1 MRTAGFPFGET
12 QPFLK
17 SSQPELHVRAAL
29 VMFLPVHHQN
39 RPNKKPRFSLFPCD
53 FMSPVHLTFCCHPLF
68 LSAQCLLWFRNWWL
82 QHISQRESRT
92 SRESQCQC
100 LEMWSLQGLLLHYC
114 PCKIWALL
122 TLCLLHHL
130 PWSWAGMPQ
139 LFSAVLLVFL
149 AWIWSTAQQ
158 CLLVTS
164 PPGWGQQFSK
174 FSRAWWWDL
183 TQITEG
189 KKKQLCKNW
198 NSSGW

>member
-1 MRTAGFPFGET
+1 MCSLRWPELFLLLFQSSSLWALVGDVSWPLPFPQPEMRTAGFLFGET

-92 SRESQCQC
+92 SRRVSVSVSGNVELAGAAPS
-100 LEMWSLQGLLLHYC
+100 LLSLQ
-114 PCKIWALL
+114 
-122 TLCLLHHL
+122 
-130 PWSWAGMPQ
+130 
-139 LFSAVLLVFL
+139 
-149 AWIWSTAQQ
+149 
-158 CLLVTS
+158 
-164 PPGWGQQFSK
+164 
-174 FSRAWWWDL
+174 
-183 TQITEG
+183 
-189 KKKQLCKNW
+189 
-198 NSSGW
+198 